1 MRARYRTSQSALS
14 RRDVLA
20 LGLAAAGA
28 SVCLRAFG
36 AGSTTAA
43 PAQVT
48 RKGLAS
54 VGPLGPPDANGVRV
68 PAGFRARIVA
78 RSGQPPL
85 AHRSFLW
92 HEAPDGGAVFAQPD
106 GGWIYVSNA
115 ELTGGK
121 GGASALRF
129 GANGDLVDAYPVL
142 GGTTFN
148 CAGGPTPWGTW
159 LSCEEHPRGLVWE
172 CDPQGRVNARPWP
185 ALGAYMHEAVA
196 IDPQAMRLY
205 LTEDMP
211 DGCWYRFTPS
221 RVDRSTGRPDLSAG
235 SLEVAQWLESGEV
248 RWHRIADPAGGAV
261 PTRKQVPLAT
271 PFRGGEGCCFAN
283 GKIYFTTKRDNRV
296 WEYDVGATRLR
307 VLYDANAS
315 PDGALRGVDNV
326 TVASD
331 GAVLVAE
338 DAGDMQI
345 VALSPDGTA
354 TPIVQIEGH
363 SGSEVAGPGFDPSGT
378 RLYFSSQRGAA
389 GRNSDGV
396 TYEVSG
402 AF

>member
-1 MRARYRTSQSALS
+1 MRARDRSAPLS

-28 SVCLRAFG
+28 GICVRAF
-36 AGSTTAA
+36 AADDATAA
-43 PAQVT
+43 PAQRT
-48 RKGLAS
+48 RKSLSA

-92 HEAPDGGAVFAQPD
+92 HEAPDGGAVFAQRD

-115 ELTGGK
+115 ELSGGR

-129 GANGDLVDAYPVL
+129 DASGELLDAYAVL

-172 CDPQGRVNARPWP
+172 CDPQGRVQARPWP
-185 ALGAYMHEAVA
+185 ALGAFVHEAVA
-196 IDPQAMRLY
+196 IDPATMRAY
-205 LTEDMP
+205 LTEDTP
-211 DGCWYRFTPS
+211 DGCWYRFTPQ
-221 RVDRSTGRPDLSAG
+221 RLDRATGRPDLSG
-235 SLEVAQWLESGEV
+235 GTLEVAQWLETGEV
-248 RWHRIADPAGGAV
+248 RWHRIVDPAGGAV
-261 PTRKQVPLAT
+261 PTRKQVPQAT
-271 PFRGGEGCCFAN
+271 RFRGGEGCCFAN
-283 GKIYFTTKRDNRV
+283 GKVYFSTKHDNRV
-296 WEYDVGATRLR
+296 WEYDCVAAQLR

-315 PDGALRGVDNV
+315 RDAVLRGVDNV
-326 TVASD
+326 TVAND
-331 GAVLVAE
+331 GSVLVAE

-345 VALSPDGTA
+345 VALAPDGSA

-363 SGSEVAGPGFDPSGT
+363 ARSEVAGPGFDPSGT

-389 GRNSDGV
+389 GRNGDGV

-402 AF
+402 PF